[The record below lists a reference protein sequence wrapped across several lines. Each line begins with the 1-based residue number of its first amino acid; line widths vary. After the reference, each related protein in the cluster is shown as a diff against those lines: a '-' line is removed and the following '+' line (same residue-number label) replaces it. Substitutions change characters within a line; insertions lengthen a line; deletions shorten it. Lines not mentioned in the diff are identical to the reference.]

1 MNKKINLSLLSI
13 GVISAAA
20 FVGFGSIF
28 QELDISIGTQAVT
41 AAFGALFVIL
51 STKFLMEQ
59 ESETRVQGEKTSKI
73 FEEQLREYKNVSDCM
88 QKILQDD
95 RISLQDA
102 HNLLDKHA
110 ILILI
115 GEQKAIEYSSSFITE
130 CHNIFSGSSGQEID
144 GKYPI
149 SEDKHKNLNKI
160 LIQFLTAARADLSLK
175 SNFDQ
180 QAQEELFKRVSE
192 EQKTLEIRVRSE
204 VSLSDWK
211 GIKDKPDSISNVET
225 FIKILE
231 NKKRLKSKI
240 TKSEIS
246 FHSPTLADRNIIYL
260 KNFIK
265 NETFILHFTP
275 KPDKGFLESQKSK
288 VAEFEPTIGTYK
300 GEYSL
305 RLKIPMNSVSDKKL
319 EGFFRVID
327 AFIADRRH

>member
-28 QELDISIGTQAVT
+28 HELGISIGTQAVT
-41 AAFGALFVIL
+41 AAFGALFVLL

-88 QKILQDD
+88 QKILQND

-115 GEQKAIEYSSSFITE
+115 GEQKAIEQSSFFIE
-130 CHNIFSGSSGQEID
+130 KCHDIFSKSSGQEID

-149 SEDKHKNLNKI
+149 DEEAHKELNTI
-160 LIQFLTAARADLSLK
+160 LIGFLTAARADLSLK
-175 SNFDQ
+175 SDFDPQ
-180 QAQEELFKRVSE
+180 VQKNLFEKVSDK
-192 EQKTLEIRVRSE
+192 QTTLEIGVRSK

-211 GIKDKPDSISNVET
+211 SVKDKPSSISNVET

-231 NKKRLKSKI
+231 KRRLKSKI
-240 TKSEIS
+240 TKNEIS
-246 FHSPTLADRNIIYL
+246 FRCSTLAGGNIIYL
-260 KNFIK
+260 KNFTMDK
-265 NETFILHFTP
+265 TFILHFSP

-288 VAEFEPTIGTYK
+288 VAEFEPTIVIYK
-300 GEYSL
+300 DKYSL
-305 RLKIPMNSVSDKKL
+305 RLKIPMNSVADEKL
-319 EGFFRVID
+319 GGFFRVID
-327 AFIADRRH
+327 AFLADRRH

>member
-28 QELDISIGTQAVT
+28 HELDISIGTQAVT
-41 AAFGALFVIL
+41 AAFGALFVLL

-88 QKILQDD
+88 LKILQDD

-115 GEQKAIEYSSSFITE
+115 GEQKAIKQSSFFIEE
-130 CHNIFSGSSGQEID
+130 CQNIFSNSSGQEID
-144 GKYPI
+144 EKYPI
-149 SEDKHKNLNKI
+149 NEEAHKKLNEI
-160 LIQFLTAARADLSLK
+160 LIRFLTAARADLSLK
-175 SNFDQ
+175 SDFDPQ
-180 QAQEELFKRVSE
+180 TQEKLFKRVSDK
-192 EQKTLEIRVRSE
+192 QKTLELRVRSE

-211 GIKDKPDSISNVET
+211 RIKDKPASISDVQT

-231 NKKRLKSKI
+231 NKGLKRKI
-240 TKSEIS
+240 TKTEIS
-246 FHSPTLADRNIIYL
+246 FRSQTLAGGNIIYL
-260 KNFIK
+260 KNFTRDK
-265 NETFILHFTP
+265 TFILNFRS
-275 KPDKGFLESQKSK
+275 KLDKGFLESQESE
-288 VAEFEPTIGTYK
+288 VAEFEPTIVTDK
-300 GEYSL
+300 DKYSL
-305 RLKIPMNSVSDKKL
+305 RLKIPMNSVSDEKL
-319 EGFFRVID
+319 GGLFRVID
-327 AFIADRRH
+327 AFLVDPRH